1 MPVLYFDDIRNFL
14 ELCLDL
20 DTLIEHSVQLLQQS
34 QLSEISPQVLGDA
47 HGKSDRALVMCT
59 QAS

>member
-1 MPVLYFDDIRNFL
+1 M
-14 ELCLDL
+14 DL

-34 QLSEISPQVLGDA
+34 QMSEISPQVLGDA

-59 QAS
+59 

>member
-1 MPVLYFDDIRNFL
+1 M
-14 ELCLDL
+14 DL

-34 QLSEISPQVLGDA
+34 QLSEISPQVLGDG